1 MKFKL
6 SFYDTLFLCLLLFF
20 NLFHCCLL
28 NNYISLLLIHEI
40 LSWFVHLIYLS
51 VVQLLFLF
59 FTLGN
64 GLSMSKFDMSNLVS
78 TSSAIS
84 FAFLSYIWFYI
95 IISKTVHYSF
105 TSLQN
110 YSLTLSR
117 LGRGVWVCCFVSPP
131 PPRRPCWKLAIIS
144 EPYKLLI
151 WNFMTFPKI

>member
-1 MKFKL
+1 MIR
-6 SFYDTLFLCLLLFF
+6 FF
-20 NLFHCCLL
+20 VPFAFFIFIFCCLL
-28 NNYISLLLIHEI
+28 NNYMSLLLIHEI

-59 FTLGN
+59 FTLSN

-117 LGRGVWVCCFVSPP
+117 LGRGVWVCWFVSPP
-131 PPRRPCWKLAIIS
+131 PGRPCWKLAIIS

-151 WNFMTFPKI
+151 WYFMTFPKI

>member
-1 MKFKL
+1 MIRFFVPFAF
-6 SFYDTLFLCLLLFF
+6 FYLY
-20 NLFHCCLL
+20 HCCLL
-28 NNYISLLLIHEI
+28 NNYMSLLLIHEI

-51 VVQLLFLF
+51 VVQLFFLF

-78 TSSAIS
+78 TSFAIS
-84 FAFLSYIWFYI
+84 FAFWSFIWFYI

-117 LGRGVWVCCFVSPP
+117 LGRGCGCVHSFPP
-131 PPRRPCWKLAIIS
+131 PPP
-144 EPYKLLI
+144 PLLKTCN
-151 WNFMTFPKI
+151 NFWTI

>member
-1 MKFKL
+1 MIR
-6 SFYDTLFLCLLLFF
+6 FF
-20 NLFHCCLL
+20 VPFAFFIFIFCCLL
-28 NNYISLLLIHEI
+28 NNYMSLLLIHEI

-59 FTLGN
+59 FTLSN

-117 LGRGVWVCCFVSPP
+117 LGRGVWVCWFVWGGGGGWSGAPP
-131 PPRRPCWKLAIIS
+131 PPPPPS
-144 EPYKLLI
+144 PLLKTCN
-151 WNFMTFPKI
+151 NFWTI